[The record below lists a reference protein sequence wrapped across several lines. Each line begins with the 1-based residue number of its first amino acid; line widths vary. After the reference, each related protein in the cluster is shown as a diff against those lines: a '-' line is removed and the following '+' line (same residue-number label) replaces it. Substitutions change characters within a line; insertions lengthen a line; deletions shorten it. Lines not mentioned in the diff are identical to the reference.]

1 MSKIDDFSDWLFKLL
16 PYGIIAISLGGL
28 ILLLALGLNSTAL
41 LISYI
46 AVGLIIGS
54 VIYLLV
60 HKGGERSF
68 TVRPSLYRMLPIIFF
83 ACLSGL
89 IIIYHSNDVRSLVDY
104 ALLTIMA
111 TAVLL
116 QILLARGSIN
126 RYFVLGQIVIFFL
139 STVWGMNL
147 HYTYFFG
154 RTDIFAH
161 VQLIDSILAS
171 GSIGEIF
178 GIYEPFAYWHINTA
192 SLMIIT
198 EMPIPAYTAMF
209 IENGIVFSAVILIV
223 YSMCMR
229 LFHDTQLALLAALI
243 TAFFPAFLTYG
254 ASSIPRSA
262 VLLLEMCLFFFML
275 RERDFRST
283 LMILFFAMM
292 IILYH
297 PASIPFVVVILALL
311 FFMFWYVKNDEL
323 RSSNVKN
330 TLLIIIVATVSYWI
344 FVAQD
349 LFQVIQY
356 DLLQLTS
363 IEPKVGFESYFSTS
377 ELFNYIQYSLFFV
390 LTALTLLF
398 ILNRMSGS
406 KTLGIFC
413 LLGCY
418 FSIVVFPGPLSV
430 IEQLGADINISRFD
444 EYALI
449 FVVLTAAFGFITAY
463 KKAGMKMKVVLIS
476 LLLLTCFFS
485 ISNDFVSSDNP
496 LVKRS
501 SYTHYFSDMDIVALN
516 TAQNMSSGSVDSD
529 YVVYRYYFFSEWS
542 NGTEML
548 QIDEG
553 SGKVV
558 KSTADS
564 LVILREKEVSQRS
577 LKVLITNDIT
587 YDKSWSWSKLQYYR
601 GQGAVQD
608 LAIDLGRVYS
618 SGQICIYY

>member
-1 MSKIDDFSDWLFKLL
+1 LSKIDDFSDWLFKLL

-28 ILLLALGLNSTAL
+28 ILLLALGLNGTAL

-60 HKGGERSF
+60 HKGKERSF
-68 TVRPSLYRMLPIIFF
+68 SVRPSLYKSFPIIFF
-83 ACLSGL
+83 TCLSSL
-89 IIIYHSNDVRSLVDY
+89 IIIYRSNDVRSLLDY
-104 ALLTIMA
+104 ALITIMA
-111 TAVLL
+111 SAVLL
-116 QILLARGSIN
+116 QILLARGNIN
-126 RYFVLGQIVIFFL
+126 RYFVLGQIVILFL
-139 STVWGMNL
+139 SVVWGMNL
-147 HYTYFFG
+147 HYTYYFG

-161 VQLIDSILAS
+161 TQLVESILTS
-171 GSIGEIF
+171 GSIGDIF

-192 SLMIIT
+192 SLIMIT

-229 LFHDTQLALLAALI
+229 LFHDVQLALLAALI
-243 TAFFPAFLTYG
+243 TAFFPAFLIYG

-283 LMILFFAMM
+283 LMVLFFAMM

-297 PASIPFVVVILALL
+297 PASIPFVIVILALL

-330 TLLIIIVATVSYWI
+330 TFLIIIVATVSYWI

-356 DLLQLTS
+356 DVLQLTS
-363 IEPKVGFESYFSTS
+363 IEPKTGFESYFSVS

-390 LTALTLLF
+390 LVALSLLF
-398 ILNRMSGS
+398 IVNRMGGS
-406 KTLGIFC
+406 KTLGVFC

-418 FSIVVFPGPLSV
+418 FSIVAFPGPLTL
-430 IEQLGADINISRFD
+430 IEHLGVDINISRFE
-444 EYALI
+444 EYAFI
-449 FVVLTAAFGFITAY
+449 FVVLTAAFGFIYTY
-463 KKAGMKMKVVLIS
+463 RKAGSKIKVVLIA

-496 LVKRS
+496 LVERS
-501 SYTHYFSDMDIVALN
+501 SYTYYFSDVDIAALF
-516 TAQNMSSGSVDSD
+516 TAQNMSSGSVDAD
-529 YVVYRYYFFSEWS
+529 YVVYRYYYFSEWR

-553 SGKVV
+553 ADRIV

-564 LVILREKEVSQRS
+564 LVFLREKEGSQRS
-577 LKVLITNDIT
+577 LKVLITDDDT
-587 YDKSWSWSKLQYYR
+587 YDTSWSWSQLQYYD
-601 GQGAVQD
+601 GQGTVQD
-608 LAIDLGRVYS
+608 LTNGMGRVYS